1 MEDKHYHMEMHEQC
15 KERFK
20 AIDERLNEGDKL
32 MSEHTTEIAVIKANM
47 NSLIKSINGL
57 TKSLWGVCASLVVT
71 LFGFFV
77 WYIQSLPR

>member
-1 MEDKHYHMEMHEQC
+1 MEHYHGEMHEAC

-20 AIDERLNEGDKL
+20 AIDDRLNEGDRL
-32 MSEHTTEIAVIKANM
+32 MSEHTTEIAVLKTNM

-57 TKSLWGVCASLVVT
+57 TKSLWGVCGTILAT
-71 LFGFFV
+71 LFGFFI

>member
-1 MEDKHYHMEMHEQC
+1 MEHYHGEMHEQC

-20 AIDERLNEGDKL
+20 AIDERLNEGDRL
-32 MSEHTTEIAVIKANM
+32 MNEHTPEIAVIKTNVA
-47 NSLIKSINGL
+47 SLIKSINGL